1 MANKHQRV
9 TVPHPLPHDDVQTAY
24 QIHTLAQLLYARLV
38 TAPSW
43 IPNVPPPYP
52 PVMH

>member
-1 MANKHQRV
+1 MAHKQPRV
-9 TVPHPLPHDDVQTAY
+9 TVPPPHDDVQTAY

-38 TAPSW
+38 AAPSW
-43 IPNVPPPYP
+43 TPSVPVPFP